1 MASMENIKRVIS
13 HPDNNQMRDS
23 KISKLQEDT
32 PHATGD
38 APALEDEDMLNK
50 LNISDAPV
58 TSVSSR
64 VESEAD
70 SSLSDENQNAP
81 DGLVA
86 ASAATAAKIMQ
97 RTISADSNRSGSDST
112 GEAGRA
118 SIGNWGWF
126 EDVHGH
132 ESVFLPGMKL
142 DEGDE
147 LKGGKGEKKKGGL
160 LQMGSELMSTGPLLS
175 NIEAQR
181 GKFTNLNYICSCF
194 EHLFYW
200 RYICRQMISV
210 IDFATFLLIDLIF
223 HQ

>member
-1 MASMENIKRVIS
+1 MASIESIKRVIS

-32 PHATGD
+32 SAVTGD
-38 APALEDEDMLNK
+38 VPTLEDEDMLNK

-58 TSVSSR
+58 ATVSSR
-64 VESEAD
+64 VDSEAD
-70 SSLSDENQNAP
+70 SSLSDENPNAP
-81 DGLVA
+81 DGLVVA
-86 ASAATAAKIMQ
+86 AAATAAKIMQ
-97 RTISADSNRSGSDST
+97 RTISTESNRSGSDST

-147 LKGGKGEKKKGGL
+147 PNSGKSEKKKGGL
-160 LQMGSELMSTGPLLS
+160 LQMGSELMSSGPLLS

-181 GKFTNLNYICSCF
+181 GKL
-194 EHLFYW
+194 
-200 RYICRQMISV
+200 
-210 IDFATFLLIDLIF
+210 
-223 HQ
+223 

>member
-1 MASMENIKRVIS
+1 MASTESIKRVIS
-13 HPDNNQMRDS
+13 NPDNQMRES
-23 KISKLQEDT
+23 KITKVDE
-32 PHATGD
+32 D
-38 APALEDEDMLNK
+38 APALDAPSLENEEMLNK

-58 TSVSSR
+58 TTVSSR

-81 DGLVA
+81 EESVVA
-86 ASAATAAKIMQ
+86 AAAASTAAKIMHMQ
-97 RTISADSNRSGSDST
+97 RTISAESNRSDST

-147 LKGGKGEKKKGGL
+147 QKGDKSEKKKGGL
-160 LQMGSELMSTGPLLS
+160 LQMGSELMSSGPLLS
-175 NIEAQR
+175 NIEPQR
-181 GKFTNLNYICSCF
+181 GEYMNCS
-194 EHLFYW
+194 ELFYW
-200 RYICRQMISV
+200 
-210 IDFATFLLIDLIF
+210 
-223 HQ
+223 